1 MLLCNQAAVSR
12 CDTDCVVATARLR
25 NEKGQQIIMKLKD
38 WPPAEDFSE
47 LMPSRYKD
55 LMQGL
60 PLPEYT
66 YRNGVYNLA
75 SRLPDFFVKPDLGPK
90 LYNAYGSAQHPTI
103 GSTNLHL
110 DVSDAVNLMMYVGI
124 PEDDKENMEAG
135 RCIVVTAVILG
146 ALIKCHHNVTSVVVL
161 TEYIFMSGG
170 IVLILCYSEIMIL

>member
-1 MLLCNQAAVSR
+1 MMIYLSSDKAYLCFTS
-12 CDTDCVVATARLR
+12 ARLR
-25 NEKGQQIIMKLKD
+25 NEKGQPIIMKLKD

-66 YRNGVYNLA
+66 NRSGVYNLA

-90 LYNAYGSAQHPTI
+90 LYNAYGSALHPTV

-135 RCIVVTAVILG
+135 RWRCSLELHLNTP
-146 ALIKCHHNVTSVVVL
+146 
-161 TEYIFMSGG
+161 
-170 IVLILCYSEIMIL
+170 